1 MQSENTGSVQHND
14 QYCTNCNARKAWIE
28 IVLVDELNRPIAG
41 IPYTLAVSGGETR
54 TGISGPDGL
63 IREENLPLTSVV
75 LKTDA
80 QKLADEMEIRP
91 LREGRG
97 PEHSEVKA
105 LAALNDHGYR
115 YAVIGEL
122 CDRAPEIK
130 KWNKNAFGLPR
141 YHFKSET
148 GFTGIRFSGKDF
160 NRRHVIEICPFRAWS
175 LILNHTSMYDLVNAH
190 NLGFLALLSY
200 RDEIMLDP
208 DEPGTDMRPSLD
220 IRNTVTSFFYN
231 TCFDLS
237 EIPSFEDGRR
247 FYGIATDVP
256 FRERYSPAVF
266 LDSSQSENRE
276 FFEHDT
282 QMFFVENNTQIIV
295 SWRGTAGKR
304 DLVTDISYH
313 PVPYP
318 GVKGGKAHYGFLNAY
333 QCMEKY
339 FKEKLKAINDAADK
353 KQLFL
358 CAHSLGGT
366 AALLHAADLKAQAPV
381 VYTYGMPR
389 VFTKTAVEALRDV
402 NHFRH
407 VNDADAVTTVP
418 SDTNMDNWFFELW
431 GPFGAILGTAW
442 TIATAPTLPVQK
454 MLPDLGEAFWHH
466 GKTVSF
472 FQARQIGEA
481 YMPAGNGSA
490 LTRARWRFDS
500 GYKFYLVP
508 DIRKD
513 LDEDLRQQQE
523 YLISTVDKTVLEKI
537 FPQHTNPDLDSVVF
551 SFLDHSMV
559 SNYMSLISNQ
569 VLRQL
574 DENNTPYAKRKRDD
588 FISKIDHSDA
598 YPPNVARNNTF
609 IHLESVLGELFK
621 HQHSNA
627 VSQTALTRFT
637 EKAHEFTK

>member
-28 IVLVDELNRPIAG
+28 IVLVDELNRPVAG

-63 IREENLPLTSVV
+63 IREESLPLTSVT

-80 QKLADEMEIRP
+80 QKLTDEMENRP

-97 PEHSEVKA
+97 AEHSDVKK
-105 LAALNDHGYR
+105 LAARNNHGYR

-122 CDRAPEIK
+122 CDRAPDIEN
-130 KWNKNAFGLPR
+130 WNKEAFGLPR

-148 GFTGIRFSGKDF
+148 DFPGIRFSGKDF
-160 NRRHVIEICPFRAWS
+160 NHRYIIEICPFRAWS
-175 LILNHTSMYDLVNAH
+175 LILNHTTMYDLVNAH
-190 NLGFLALLSY
+190 NLAFLALMAY
-200 RDEIMLDP
+200 QDEIMLDP
-208 DEPGTDMRPSLD
+208 DEAGTDMRPSLD
-220 IRNTVTSFFYN
+220 IKNTVTSFFYN

-237 EIPSFEDGRR
+237 DIPSYEDQRR

-256 FRERYSPAVF
+256 FRERYYPAVF
-266 LDSSQSENRE
+266 LDSSQSENKA

-339 FKEKLKAINDAADK
+339 FSEKLEKIAREAGDK
-353 KQLFL
+353 KLFL

-366 AALLHAADLKAQAPV
+366 AALLHAADLKERSPV

-389 VFTKTAVEALRDV
+389 VFTKTAVEALSEI

-481 YMPAGNGSA
+481 DMPAGKGSA

-523 YLISTVDKTVLEKI
+523 FLISTVDKSVLEKI

-569 VLRQL
+569 VLKQL
-574 DENNTPYAKRKRDD
+574 DENNTPYSKRKRDD
-588 FISKIDHSDA
+588 FISKIDYSDA

-609 IHLESVLGELFK
+609 IHLESVLAELFK
-621 HQHSNA
+621 YQHSNA
-627 VSQTALTRFT
+627 VSQIALTRFT